1 MPRDDL
7 GAVLALPENRSLAVD
22 VAERLRAAILGGH
35 FGPGERLREE
45 ELARSMG
52 VSRGPIREALV
63 RLEREGLLVIR
74 RNRGAVVAQ
83 LSREDLDEVYTLR
96 VAIERLAVQRA
107 VAAGDEQG
115 LARIQAVVD
124 EIAVAVARGMS
135 EQEAAELDVKFHDR
149 IYQAANHRR
158 LYDCWTTIK
167 PQLHILF
174 LNRNVASGDFRDF
187 AVASHQEILD
197 AIRNRDE
204 PLAVRLTEGHLR
216 SSYDLAVRLTETH
229 LRGTQDR
236 VVRSSA
242 PIYHLLGT
250 NGDRATR
257 SGGQDGAE

>member
-52 VSRGPIREALV
+52 VSRGPVREALA

-83 LSREDLDEVYTLR
+83 LSQEDLDEVYTLR

-107 VAAGDEQG
+107 VAIGEAQAF
-115 LARIQAVVD
+115 ARIQAVVD
-124 EIAVAVARGMS
+124 MIAAAVKRGIS
-135 EQEAAELDVKFHDR
+135 EQEAAEIDIEFHDR

-158 LYDCWTTIK
+158 LYECWTTLK

-174 LNRNVASGDFRDF
+174 LNRNVANADFRDY
-187 AVASHQEILD
+187 AVTSHQAILD
-197 AIRNRDE
+197 AIRDRDE
-204 PLAVRLTEGHLR
+204 ARAVQLTEAHLR
-216 SSYDLAVRLTETH
+216 GSYDLALRLTQSH
-229 LRGTQDR
+229 LRGSHSR
-236 VVRSSA
+236 
-242 PIYHLLGT
+242 LLPNPGS
-250 NGDRATR
+250 NGKQP
-257 SGGQDGAE
+257 GGDTGAV